1 VCGIVAHVGSRDCVP
16 ILLEGLA
23 QLEYRGY
30 DSAGLAV
37 VNRSGGLRVHKA
49 KTRVAELG
57 SSLPARFKGGPGIGH
72 TRWATHG
79 EPNDINA
86 HPHVVGPVAV
96 VHNGIIENA
105 DELRAKLIAEGA
117 EFVSETDS
125 EVLAHLIARAGGYL
139 PGPGGTEDGAEYAA
153 DPLDENGT
161 AANARA
167 AKASAADASAADA
180 NAANAN
186 AANANAASAS
196 AANASAANGTAG
208 GGSRGNSAQAGGTA
222 GGTGRRGSARNGDGT
237 DRDPGTGGGL
247 EEAVRQAL
255 TSVVGTYGI
264 AVLDAR
270 YPDRI
275 VAARNGS
282 PVVLGIGDKEMFV
295 ASDVAALVRYT
306 RQVVHL
312 DDGEVATVRADGFH
326 TSTLDA
332 RTTTHEPSLIEA
344 DLHSYSADGYTHF
357 MRKEIHEQP
366 RTVERALRGRLEERF
381 HTAHLGGLNI
391 DARQARAIRRVKI
404 LGCGSAYYAG
414 QVGAQLIEELARIPA
429 DAEAASEFRYRNP
442 VVEADTLYIAVS
454 QSGETHDTLAAVRE
468 LKRKGGRVIGVVNA
482 VGSAI
487 ARECEG
493 GVYLHAGP
501 EISVTSTKTFTATC
515 VVFSLLAL
523 HLGRIHD
530 LSPAD
535 GARVIAGLH
544 ALPGQVSEVLAQE
557 ERIAD
562 LAKDLTGYHGMFFV
576 GRVRGWPIAREGAQ
590 KLKEVSYLH
599 AEAYPASELKHGPL
613 ALVGPDL
620 PTVAVV
626 PDDELRDKNISTL
639 GEVKARRGR
648 ILAVGHG
655 TLDPRLA
662 DDMVEVP
669 KNEPELDPILLS
681 VPLQLLAYH
690 AAVTLGNDVD
700 KPRNL
705 AKSVTVE

>member
-23 QLEYRGY
+23 RLEYRGY

-37 VNRSGGLRVHKA
+37 VTRSGDLRVHKA
-49 KTRVAELG
+49 KGRVADLG
-57 SSLPARFKGGPGIGH
+57 GSLPARFKGGPGIGH

-79 EPNDINA
+79 EPSDDNA
-86 HPHVVGPVAV
+86 HPHVAGTVAV

-105 DELRAKLIAEGA
+105 DELRAKLAADGA
-117 EFVSETDS
+117 EFISDTDS
-125 EVLAHLIARAGGYL
+125 EVLAHLIARSGAG
-139 PGPGGTEDGAEYAA
+139 D
-153 DPLDENGT
+153 
-161 AANARA
+161 
-167 AKASAADASAADA
+167 
-180 NAANAN
+180 
-186 AANANAASAS
+186 
-196 AANASAANGTAG
+196 
-208 GGSRGNSAQAGGTA
+208 
-222 GGTGRRGSARNGDGT
+222 
-237 DRDPGTGGGL
+237 L
-247 EEAVRQAL
+247 EAAVREAL
-255 TSVVGTYGI
+255 TAVVGTYGI
-264 AVLDAR
+264 AVVDAR

-295 ASDVAALVRYT
+295 ASDLAALVRYT
-306 RQVVHL
+306 RQVVHM
-312 DDGEVATVRADGFH
+312 DDGEVATVRADGFR
-326 TSTLDA
+326 TATLDA
-332 RTTTHEPSLIEA
+332 RTTTHEPLVVDA
-344 DLHSYSADGYTHF
+344 DLGSYSADGYTHF
-357 MRKEIHEQP
+357 MRKDIHEQP
-366 RTVERALRGRLEERF
+366 RAVERALGGRIEERF
-381 HTAHLGGLNI
+381 FTAHLGGLNF
-391 DARQARAIRRVKI
+391 DAREARAIRRVKI

-429 DAEAASEFRYRNP
+429 DAEPASEFRYRNP
-442 VVEADTLYIAVS
+442 VVEAETLYVAVS
-454 QSGETHDTLAAVRE
+454 QSGETYDTLAAVRE
-468 LKRKGGRVIGVVNA
+468 LQRKGGRVIGVVNA

-515 VVFSLLAL
+515 VVFALLAL

-535 GARVIAGLH
+535 GRRVIAGLH
-544 ALPGQVSEVLAQE
+544 ELPAQITEVLTQE
-557 ERIAD
+557 ERIAAI
-562 LAKDLTGYHGMFFV
+562 AKDFTGYPGMFFV

-613 ALVGPDL
+613 ALVGPGL

-626 PDDELRDKNISTL
+626 PQDELRDKNISTL
-639 GEVKARRGR
+639 GEIKARHGR
-648 ILAVGHG
+648 ILVVGHG
-655 TLDPRLA
+655 TLEARLA
-662 DDMVEVP
+662 DDVVEVP

-690 AAVTLGNDVD
+690 AAVVLGNDVD